1 MQTLAYVHQTAV
13 ALLKVMGTSQ
23 RKGYCVHACI
33 YLCECMCVCVLGM
46 GVITSL
52 IEHEVGNVHVSVTLF
67 GHSIT
72 SHTSDWN
79 SGVV

>member
-1 MQTLAYVHQTAV
+1 M
-13 ALLKVMGTSQ
+13 
-23 RKGYCVHACI
+23 
-33 YLCECMCVCVLGM
+33 CVLGM

-52 IEHEVGNVHVSVTLF
+52 IGHQVGNMHVSVTLF

-79 SGVV
+79 LGVV